1 MTKKERKIALIIGAI
16 LLVAV
21 LAIVGILALNVM
33 GNNKNNP
40 SASPSGPVVTPM
52 PTGTP
57 LALPSDQIANVGAT
71 EIINGSS
78 CDGKPASGIS
88 VKASLTLVIGGNTLK
103 PFPNLGVSASCS
115 YQLHVDKDGN
125 VIFNGPATTTHTLGD
140 LLTFWRLKEG
150 TDPALNTW
158 TENIVNGSITING
171 KAYSGHWQ
179 QIIFN
184 DGDKIVVTGK

>member
-1 MTKKERKIALIIGAI
+1 MTKKERKIAMIIGAV

-21 LAIVGILALNVM
+21 LAIVGILAFNVM
-33 GNNKNNP
+33 GNNNKA

-71 EIINGSS
+71 EIINGAS
-78 CDGKPASGIS
+78 CDNKPATGIS
-88 VKASLTLVIGGNTLK
+88 IKASLTLVVGNNTLK
-103 PFPNLGVSASCS
+103 PYPNLGVSASCS

-158 TENIVNGSITING
+158 TEAVVGGTITING
-171 KAYSGHWQ
+171 KPSTFKNWQ
-179 QIIFN
+179 AVIFN
-184 DGDKIVVTGK
+184 DGDKIVITGK

>member
-1 MTKKERKIALIIGAI
+1 MTKKERKIAMIIGAV

-21 LAIVGILALNVM
+21 LAIAALLALRVTGSNSTA
-33 GNNKNNP
+33 
-40 SASPSGPVVTPM
+40 SASPSGPVVTPP

-71 EIINGSS
+71 EVINGAS

-88 VKASLTLVIGGNTLK
+88 VTASLTLVVGNNTLK
-103 PFPNLGVSASCS
+103 PFPNLGVSASCT

-125 VIFNGPATTTHTLGD
+125 VVFNGPATTSHNLGD
-140 LLTFWRLKEG
+140 LLTFWRLKQG

-158 TENIVNGSITING
+158 TEAVVGGTITING
-171 KAYSGHWQ
+171 KPYTGHWQ
-179 QIIFN
+179 QVPIN
-184 DGDKIVVTGK
+184 DGDKIVITAK